1 MRTKL
6 ILVTVAFAALGAI
19 AMTTVVSAH
28 SRPIRFEP
36 SPGQVL
42 ATAPTSVS
50 GWFTADLRRD
60 PNWTFLQVRDAS
72 GNRVDTGETQIS
84 TDRRQLTVALA
95 AGLGPGRYQVTW
107 RGFDDED
114 GAIFGDC
121 YYFYVGQAAAD
132 QAVTDRT
139 RIDGGGVRECA
150 RIEFEAAN
158 GTPVASGTPQGT
170 ATPTAEHSED
180 EGGGEENG
188 DAVESSDDDG
198 SDGVPAWTVV
208 LAAVLGIVV
217 GGAGVK
223 LAGNRG

>member
-1 MRTKL
+1 MGAKL
-6 ILVTVAFAALGAI
+6 LLGAALAALGAVAI
-19 AMTTVVSAH
+19 AGIVSAH

-42 ATAPTSVS
+42 TAAPASVS

-60 PNWTFLQVRDAS
+60 PNWTFLQVRDAQ
-72 GNRVDTGETQIS
+72 GNRVDAGETQIS
-84 TDRRQLTVALA
+84 ADRRQLTVGLRT
-95 AGLGPGRYQVTW
+95 GLGPGRYQVTW

-132 QAVTDRT
+132 QAVADGL

-150 RIEFEAAN
+150 RIDFEATD

-170 ATPTAEHSED
+170 ATRGAEATEAPDGD
-180 EGGGEENG
+180 EGG
-188 DAVESSDDDG
+188 DDDG
-198 SDGVPAWTVV
+198 EGVPAWTVA
-208 LAAVLGIVV
+208 LAAVVGLVA
-217 GGAGVK
+217 GGAGMK
-223 LAGNRG
+223 LVGNRG